1 LQVYSVFILFHKFLG
16 EQKMKKTLL
25 LVVLMLVL
33 PHLAIGVQPDSFK
46 NLAGTAEEMD
56 AMRLPAAE
64 TLGTRSGAAML
75 PIRFRQGK
83 WTIDLPV
90 EAAEQLKLTLLAPNS
105 QAWLITAETGGK
117 QINLRENL
125 SPLDYRSGEV
135 GLDGVKYPAEVFSF
149 DYTRTGTWHIE
160 IAAPKGAF
168 REGETAGYLVA
179 SSTSPYQIYTY
190 LNTFQTLVGKQIG
203 INTSVFDS
211 AAKSVSTIDALSFN
225 VEIAEAEL
233 RLPNGATQKL
243 SLSRTAGGGFGG
255 VFVPQIAGQHT
266 AQITVRGVTPK
277 GERFVRTS
285 ETVFEVLAENVRLG
299 KTSYSSLLD
308 DTRMSVNIPTGGL
321 MNGRKVIAYAEVWG
335 RNAGG
340 EEIPVAW
347 LSGMTV
353 AEGTKTRTSVPLT
366 LDGRWLARA
375 DAKGDFELRNVRL
388 QDADTF
394 VTLAEAETISLT
406 ITALPEAAKQSFTA
420 DITDEMRMGKR
431 PNLDVASAVG
441 GKLMLVHGYC
451 SGGNPFPV
459 SQFASNIVFHD
470 PNKNRTHDQF
480 ANLIKNFGAAYPS
493 FGIVAHS
500 QGGAA
505 SLHLYTY
512 YWSGLDSAT
521 GSRLIQSVGT
531 PYQGTALAGNLA
543 LLGQIFGAGC
553 GSNSNMSYSGAAS
566 WLAGI
571 PTWARAK
578 VNYFTTS
585 FDDVWYRYDYC
596 NIATDPFLGDP
607 DDGVVE
613 RAYAQ
618 LPYAINRGHKTGW
631 CHTGGMRD
639 PAQTSDSSR
648 NADMNAN
655 AAR

>member
-1 LQVYSVFILFHKFLG
+1 
-16 EQKMKKTLL
+16 MKKTLL

-33 PHLAIGVQPDSFK
+33 PLLAIGVQPESFK

-75 PIRFRQGK
+75 PIRFNKGR

-90 EAAEQLKLTLLAPNS
+90 EASDRLKLTLLAPNS
-105 QAWLITAETGGK
+105 QAWQIAAETAGR
-117 QINLRENL
+117 QINLRENF
-125 SPLDYRSGEV
+125 LDYKTGEV
-135 GLDGVKYPAEVFSF
+135 ALEGVKYPAEAFEF
-149 DYTRTGTWHIE
+149 TNTRTGTWHIE
-160 IAAPKGAF
+160 ISAPKGAW
-168 REGETAGYLVA
+168 REGETAGYLVV
-179 SSTSPYQIYTY
+179 SGSSPYQIYTY
-190 LNTFQTLVGKQIG
+190 LDTFQTLVGRQIG

-211 AAKSVSTIDALSFN
+211 SAKSVSPMETASFN
-225 VEIAEAEL
+225 VETVEAEL
-233 RLPNGATQKL
+233 RLPNGTTQKF
-243 SLSRTAGGGFGG
+243 SLNGAGNGAFGG
-255 VFVPQIAGQHT
+255 NFVPQIAGQYT
-266 AQITVRGVTPK
+266 AQITVRGVTPR

-285 ETVFEVLAENVRLG
+285 ETVFEVLDENVRLG
-299 KTSYSSLLD
+299 KSSYSSLID
-308 DTRMSVNIPTGGL
+308 DTRISVNIATNGL
-321 MNGRKVIAYAEVWG
+321 KSGRKVIAYGEVWG
-335 RNAGG
+335 RNADG
-340 EEIPVAW
+340 EETPVAW
-347 LSGMTV
+347 ISGMTV
-353 AEGTKTRTSVPLT
+353 AEGTKTRTSVPVT
-366 LDGRWLARA
+366 LDGRWLARSA
-375 DAKGDFELRNVRL
+375 AKGDFELRNVRL

-394 VTLAEAETISLT
+394 VTLAEAETISLA
-406 ITALPEAAKQSFTA
+406 ITALPEAAKQSFSSE
-420 DITDEMRMGKR
+420 ISDEMRMGKR
-431 PNLDVASAVG
+431 PSIEINNAVG

-459 SQFASNIVFHD
+459 SQFANNIVFSD

-578 VNYFTTS
+578 VNYSTTS

-639 PAQTSDSSR
+639 PAQTSDSAR

>member
-1 LQVYSVFILFHKFLG
+1 
-16 EQKMKKTLL
+16 MKKTLL
-25 LVVLMLVL
+25 LVVLMLIL
-33 PHLAIGVQPDSFK
+33 PLLASAAPQESFK

-56 AMRLPAAE
+56 LMRLPAVE
-64 TLGTRSGAAML
+64 TLGTRSGSAMI
-75 PIRFRQGK
+75 PIRFIKGK

-105 QAWLITAETGGK
+105 QAWQITVNSGGRL
-117 QINLRENL
+117 INLRDNI
-125 SPLDYRSGEV
+125 SMLDYRSGQV
-135 GLDGVKYPAEVFSF
+135 GLDGANYPAEVFSF
-149 DYTRTGTWHIE
+149 DYTRAGNWHIE
-160 IAAPKGAF
+160 IAAPKGSF
-168 REGETAGYLVA
+168 REGATAGYLVA
-179 SSTSPYQIYTY
+179 SGNSPYQIYTY
-190 LNTFQTLVGKQIG
+190 LDTYRTLVGKPIG
-203 INTSVFDS
+203 IATSVFDNS
-211 AAKSVSTIDALSFN
+211 AKTVSPLDAISSV

-233 RLPNGATQKL
+233 RLPDGTMQKL
-243 SLSRTAGGGFGG
+243 SLSADENGGLKGSFI
-255 VFVPQIAGQHT
+255 PQIAGQYT
-266 AQITVRGVTPK
+266 AQVTVRGITPK
-277 GERFVRTS
+277 GERFLRTS
-285 ETVFEVLAENVRLG
+285 ETVIDVLGDSVRLG
-299 KTSYSSLLD
+299 KSSYTSLID
-308 DTRMSVNIPTGGL
+308 GTRMTVNIPTGGL
-321 MNGRKVIAYAEVWG
+321 TGGRKVIAYGEVWG
-335 RNAGG
+335 RNDAG

-347 LSGMTV
+347 ISGMTV
-353 AEGTKTRTSVPLT
+353 AEGRRAQTSVPLI
-366 LDGRWLARA
+366 LDGRWLTRVQ
-375 DAKGDFELRNVRL
+375 AKGDFELRNVRL
-388 QDADTF
+388 QDADYF
-394 VTLAEAETISLT
+394 VTLAETDKMSLT
-406 ITALPEAAKQSFTA
+406 ITALPEAANQSFSSE
-420 DITDEMRMGKR
+420 ITDEMRMGKR
-431 PNLDVASAVG
+431 PFEEVSNAVG

-451 SGGNPFPV
+451 SGGNPFPT
-459 SQFASNIVFHD
+459 SQFANNIVFSD

-512 YWSGLDSAT
+512 YWSGLDAAT
-521 GSRLIQSVGT
+521 GARLIQSVGT

-578 VNYFTTS
+578 VNYSTTS
-585 FDDVWYRYDYC
+585 FTDVWYRYDYC
-596 NIATDPFLGDP
+596 NLATDPFLGDP

-613 RAYAQ
+613 QAYGQ

>member
-1 LQVYSVFILFHKFLG
+1 
-16 EQKMKKTLL
+16 MKKTLL

-33 PHLAIGVQPDSFK
+33 PLLAIGVQPDSFK

-105 QAWLITAETGGK
+105 QAWLITAETGGR

-179 SSTSPYQIYTY
+179 SSTSPYQIYSY
-190 LNTFQTLVGKQIG
+190 LNTFQTLVGRQIG

-243 SLSRTAGGGFGG
+243 SLSRTSGGAFGG

-285 ETVFEVLAENVRLG
+285 EMVFEVLAENVRLG

-321 MNGRKVIAYAEVWG
+321 MSGRKVIAYAEVWG

-375 DAKGDFELRNVRL
+375 DAKGDFELRNIRL
-388 QDADTF
+388 QDADSF

-406 ITALPEAAKQSFTA
+406 ITALPDEAKQSFTA

-431 PNLDVASAVG
+431 PNLDVSSAVG

-451 SGGNPFPV
+451 SGGNPFPT

>member
-1 LQVYSVFILFHKFLG
+1 
-16 EQKMKKTLL
+16 MKKTLL

-33 PHLAIGVQPDSFK
+33 PLLAIGVQPESFK

-75 PIRFRQGK
+75 PIRFRQGR

-90 EAAEQLKLTLLAPNS
+90 EAAEQFKLTLLAPNS
-105 QAWLITAETGGK
+105 QAWQINARTDGR
-117 QINLRENL
+117 QINLRNNI
-125 SPLDYRSGEV
+125 LDYKNGEV
-135 GLDGVKYPAEVFSF
+135 GLDGVKYPAEIFEF
-149 DYTRTGTWHIE
+149 NYARTGIWNIE
-160 IAAPKGAF
+160 INAPKGSF
-168 REGETAGYLVA
+168 RDGETAGYLVV
-179 SSTSPYQIYTY
+179 SNNSPYQIYTY
-190 LNTFQTLVGKQIG
+190 LDTFQTLVGRQIG
-203 INTSVFDS
+203 IVTSVFDS
-211 AAKSVSTIDALSFN
+211 SAKSVSPIEAILSGA
-225 VEIAEAEL
+225 EAAEAEL
-233 RLPNGATQKL
+233 RLPNGAVQKL
-243 SLSRTAGGGFGG
+243 SLSIDENGAFGG
-255 VFVPQIAGQHT
+255 TFVPRIAGQYT
-266 AQITVRGVTPK
+266 AQVTVRGVTPK

-285 ETVFEVLAENVRLG
+285 ETVFEVLAENVSLG
-299 KTSYSSLLD
+299 KTSYSSLID
-308 DTRMSVNIPTGGL
+308 DTRMSINIPTAGL
-321 MNGRKVIAYAEVWG
+321 SGGRKVIAYGEVWG
-335 RNAGG
+335 RSAAG

-347 LSGMTV
+347 ISGMTV
-353 AEGTKTRTSVPLT
+353 AEGAKTRTSVPVT
-366 LDGRWLARA
+366 LDGRWLARS
-375 DAKGDFELRNVRL
+375 DAKSDFELRNVRL
-388 QDADTF
+388 QDADNF

-406 ITALPEAAKQSFTA
+406 ITALPEAAKHSFTA
-420 DITDEMRMGKR
+420 EITDEMRMGKR
-431 PNLDVASAVG
+431 PNLEINNAVG

-451 SGGNPFPV
+451 SGGNSYPV
-459 SQFASNIVFHD
+459 SQFANNIVFHD
-470 PNKNRTHDQF
+470 PNQNRTHDQF

-512 YWSGLDSAT
+512 YWSGLDAAT
-521 GSRLIQSVGT
+521 GNRLIQSVGT

-553 GSNSNMSYSGAAS
+553 GTNSNLTYSGAAS

-571 PTWARAK
+571 PSWARAK
-578 VNYFTTS
+578 VNYYTTS
-585 FDDVWYRYDYC
+585 FTDVWYRYDYC
-596 NIATDPFLGDP
+596 NFATDPFLGDP

-618 LPYAINRGHKTGW
+618 LPFAVNRGHKTGW